1 MGVQVEKGDQ
11 TDVIAF
17 LANPASYSLDE
28 PVEVLQTHGSMVFLA
43 GERAYKLKRAVKYPY
58 MDYSTPQL
66 RKVMCGRELAVNR
79 TMAPEIYESVQA
91 VVREGNSIHFGDA
104 DDHNAMDWVVVMRRF
119 DQQAL
124 MEARRVNGKLSQ
136 DDMVALAGTIATFH
150 RNAPATPMFGGVSG
164 LRAVVD
170 ENVAILRNASVG
182 GEFSA
187 HVENYAELSDKWLR
201 EVRGTLGWR
210 RQEGFVRRCHGDLHL
225 NNICTMN
232 GKPVLFDAI
241 EFNDAFSN
249 IDVFYDLAFALMDL
263 DSHGLHHYANVLLN
277 RYLEQTGDFGGLSVL
292 PLFLSCRAAICA
304 HVAIAAGRDTAPA
317 LLQAAVAY
325 LRPRGPEL
333 IAVGGFS
340 GTGKTTLARLL
351 APGLGAAPGAVVLR
365 SDVIRKVLIGVPQEA
380 RLDEQYYD
388 RQTNIAVYER
398 LCEIAAK
405 VLAAG
410 HAVIADAVFGQ
421 AWERES
427 IEAVG
432 RRAGVRFCG
441 LWLDAPRAVLSSR
454 ISKRE
459 GDASDATVAVL
470 ESQIAH
476 LTAPE
481 NWLKVS
487 AEGSCSE
494 VFDRALSALV
504 RDAQTTMLQAF

>member
-17 LANPASYSLDE
+17 LANPASYGLDE

-66 RKVMCGRELAVNR
+66 RKVMCGRELTVNR
-79 TMAPEIYESVQA
+79 TIAPEIYESVQA
-91 VVREGNSIHFGDA
+91 VVREGNSIRFGDA
-104 DDHNAMDWVVVMRRF
+104 DDRNALDWVVVMRRF

-124 MEARRVNGKLSQ
+124 MEARRLNGKLSR
-136 DDMVALAGTIATFH
+136 DDMVALADAIATFH
-150 RNAPATPMFGGVSG
+150 RNAPATPTFGGASG

-170 ENVAILRNASVG
+170 ENAAILRQASAG
-182 GEFSA
+182 AAFTA
-187 HVENYAELSDKWLR
+187 HVENYVELSDKLLR

-210 RQEGFVRRCHGDLHL
+210 RQAGFVRRCHGDLHL
-225 NNICTMN
+225 NNICMMN

-263 DSHGLHHYANVLLN
+263 DSHGLHDYANALLN
-277 RYLEQTGDFGGLSVL
+277 RYLEQTGDFGGLAVL
-292 PLFLSCRAAICA
+292 PLFLSCRAAIRA
-304 HVAIAAGRDTAPA
+304 HVAIAAGRETAPA
-317 LLQAAVAY
+317 LLQAAVTY

-351 APGLGAAPGAVVLR
+351 APGFGAAPSAVVLR
-365 SDVIRKVLIGVPQEA
+365 SDVIRKALIGVPQEA
-380 RLDEQYYD
+380 RLDEQHYD
-388 RQTNIAVYER
+388 QRTNIAVYER

-432 RRAGVRFCG
+432 RLAGVSFHG
-441 LWLDAPRAVLSSR
+441 LWLDAPRALLSSR
-454 ISKRE
+454 ISQRAK
-459 GDASDATVAVL
+459 DASDATVAVL
-470 ESQIAH
+470 DNQIAH
-476 LTAPE
+476 LAAPE

-487 AEGSCSE
+487 AEGSCRE
-494 VFDRALSALV
+494 VFDRAVGALGHGGQP
-504 RDAQTTMLQAF
+504 AMLQAF